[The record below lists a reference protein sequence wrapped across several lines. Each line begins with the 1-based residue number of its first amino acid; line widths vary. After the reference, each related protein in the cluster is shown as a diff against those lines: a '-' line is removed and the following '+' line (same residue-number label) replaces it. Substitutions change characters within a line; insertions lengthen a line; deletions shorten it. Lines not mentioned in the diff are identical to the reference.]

1 MVMNTVAA
9 PTTEFADPPSREDMQ
24 NYRQLF
30 YPARPT
36 ALKRH
41 LQRVEDNKPP
51 SQRRRVFVMSEMPV
65 RLLPA
70 RDSDRFYVPDLTVA
84 FDVDESIIVRD
95 NGFAII
101 HQDNPPVFALE
112 VASKTTG
119 KRDVNIKRDAYE
131 ALRIGE
137 YWRTDPSGGE
147 WHDAPLAGDRL
158 GPDGKYVHIPIQRI
172 GDEILRGYSEALG
185 LYVCWEHGDVR
196 FYDRETGY
204 LLTYIEQEDLRFSE
218 SARAD
223 AAEAQR
229 DVEREGRLAESAR
242 ANAAEAARIDAETR
256 RMDAEAARTDAETRR
271 MDAETKRKDAEAR
284 ARRLQEELRR
294 LRGEE
299 PPKPNSGQ

>member
-1 MVMNTVAA
+1 MVMKTVAA
-9 PTTEFADPPSREDMQ
+9 PTTEFADPPPREDMQ

-30 YPARPT
+30 YHARPT
-36 ALKRH
+36 ALERH
-41 LQRVEDNKPP
+41 LQRVEDGKPP
-51 SQRRRVFVMSEMPV
+51 NERRRVFVMSEIPV

-70 RDSDRFYVPDLTVA
+70 RDSGRFYVPDLTVA

-131 ALRIGE
+131 GLRIFE

-158 GPDGKYVHIPIQRI
+158 GPDGRYAPIPIRRI
-172 GDEILRGYSEALG
+172 GENILRGYSQALG
-185 LYVCWEHGDVR
+185 LHVCWERGDVR

-204 LLTYIEQEDLRFSE
+204 LLTYVEQEDLRFSE

-223 AAEAQR
+223 AAEAAR
-229 DVEREGRLAESAR
+229 DQERERRLAESSR
-242 ANAAEAARIDAETR
+242 ANAAETARLDAE
-256 RMDAEAARTDAETRR
+256 E
-271 MDAETKRKDAEAR
+271 R
-284 ARRLQEELRR
+284 ARRLERRLRR
-294 LRGEE
+294 LQGKE
-299 PPKPNSGQ
+299 PPKPNS